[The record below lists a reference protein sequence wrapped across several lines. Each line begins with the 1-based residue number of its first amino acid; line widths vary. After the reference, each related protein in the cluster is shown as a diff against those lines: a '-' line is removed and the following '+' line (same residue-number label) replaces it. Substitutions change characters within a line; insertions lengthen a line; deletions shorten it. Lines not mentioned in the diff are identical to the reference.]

1 VTGQQGRAGKVVIMD
16 RITPYQEI
24 ARLLTEHRISGVP
37 HSGLDEFDEAHDVF
51 ARRRKGAK
59 GSADLPRE
67 A

>member
-1 VTGQQGRAGKVVIMD
+1 MD

-51 ARRRKGAK
+51 VRRRKGAK